1 MEQDKEASSN
11 EDNASFEEEISKLI
25 QEQLLFTESIY
36 NRLPISIEIYDANG
50 VLRSIN
56 DHALHM
62 YGVEDRNTVVNFVN
76 LFQSPYV
83 DDQLRAKIQSG
94 KEIVRLEFEYDF
106 ERIKNNAYFST
117 KNQDT
122 MIYDVRIIPILSKN
136 GAVIG
141 HILLS
146 NDVTAIKDAEFHTEE
161 TKKDLELAMNTANMS
176 SWVYDVHK
184 KVFEPLYGDTV
195 IKGTTPIEELL
206 LILHPQDHQLLM
218 QSLTLLINKK
228 IERQQITVRFYN
240 AQEQQYRYYESMMRL
255 STEHWG
261 KLQVVGTQLD
271 VTEKVRMAKK
281 TQDLIAKRELTMK
294 VSNIVHWDFDVK
306 TQKFESYNDPIN
318 DYTSDRLL
326 TLSEYLDVIHP
337 EDRTSFSDAIAPM
350 LEGKDLTVYFTCR
363 MQTKY
368 DKSWQYC
375 DFTAVPFEKDEDG
388 NITHF
393 TGFRQNIPQLQKL
406 NREQQE
412 MIKELKDLKEKA
424 ELSDRL
430 KSAFLANM
438 SHEIRTPLNAIVG
451 FSELLTE
458 TDDPEEKKEYADII
472 LNNNALLLQLISDI
486 LDLSKIEAGTLE
498 FTYSEIDLNSL
509 LTEVAQTAHLKAN
522 NSELDIAFTDRI
534 FECVVHSDRNR
545 LLQVVHNFV
554 NNAIKFTPKG
564 HIHIGYKLKDS
575 GDLYFYVEDTG
586 YGIPADK
593 VSDVFDRFVKLNSF
607 IQGTGLGLSICKTI
621 ISHLGGEIGV
631 SSQEGKGSTFW
642 FTLPAG
648 GIVRM
653 HED

>member
-1 MEQDKEASSN
+1 MEQDKETSSN

-76 LFQSPYV
+76 LFKSPYV

-136 GAVIG
+136 GTVIG

-375 DFTAVPFEKDEDG
+375 DFTAVPFEKDENG

-412 MIKELKDLKEKA
+412 MIKELKVLKEKA

-451 FSELLTE
+451 FSELMTSCN
-458 TDDPEEKKEYADII
+458 DPEEKNMYINII
-472 LNNNALLLQLISDI
+472 KSNNELLLRLINDI
-486 LDLSKIEAGTLE
+486 LDLSKIEAGILERKIERFNLATVSDELYACVLPKITNPGVKLCQDKAEANCWVTL
-498 FTYSEIDLNSL
+498 
-509 LTEVAQTAHLKAN
+509 
-522 NSELDIAFTDRI
+522 
-534 FECVVHSDRNR
+534 DRNR
-545 LLQVVHNFV
+545 LIQVWMNFLT
-554 NNAIKFTPKG
+554 NAIKYTKSG
-564 HIHIGYKLKDS
+564 HIKMGYS
-575 GDLYFYVEDTG
+575 VEGNGVRIYVEDTG
-586 YGIPADK
+586 IGIPQESHDK
-593 VSDVFDRFVKLNSF
+593 VFARFEKINEFV
-607 IQGTGLGLSICKTI
+607 QGTGLGLAISKAIVETAGGSI
-621 ISHLGGEIGV
+621 SF
-631 SSQEGKGSTFW
+631 SSTPGTGSTFW
-642 FTLPAG
+642 AWVPCETNLQ
-648 GIVRM
+648 
-653 HED
+653 EE

>member
-1 MEQDKEASSN
+1 MGQDKETSSN

-76 LFQSPYV
+76 LFKSPYV
-83 DDQLRAKIQSG
+83 DDQLRAKIQNG

-375 DFTAVPFEKDEDG
+375 DFTAVPFEKDENG

-451 FSELLTE
+451 FSELMTSCN
-458 TDDPEEKKEYADII
+458 DPEEKNMYINII
-472 LNNNALLLQLISDI
+472 KSNNELLLRLINDI
-486 LDLSKIEAGTLE
+486 LDLSKIEAGILERKIERFNLATVSDELYACVLPKITNPGVKLCQDKAEANCWVTL
-498 FTYSEIDLNSL
+498 
-509 LTEVAQTAHLKAN
+509 
-522 NSELDIAFTDRI
+522 
-534 FECVVHSDRNR
+534 DRNR
-545 LLQVVHNFV
+545 LIQVWMNFLT
-554 NNAIKFTPKG
+554 NAIKYTKSG
-564 HIHIGYKLKDS
+564 HIKMGYS
-575 GDLYFYVEDTG
+575 IEGNGVRIYVEDTG
-586 YGIPADK
+586 IGIPQELHDK
-593 VSDVFDRFVKLNSF
+593 VFARFEKINEFV
-607 IQGTGLGLSICKTI
+607 QGTGLGLAISKAIVETAGGSI
-621 ISHLGGEIGV
+621 SF
-631 SSQEGKGSTFW
+631 SSTPGTGSTFW
-642 FTLPAG
+642 AWVPCETN
-648 GIVRM
+648 IQ
-653 HED
+653 EE

>member
-1 MEQDKEASSN
+1 MEQDKETSSN

-76 LFQSPYV
+76 LFKSPYV

-375 DFTAVPFEKDEDG
+375 DFTAVPFEKDENG

-412 MIKELKDLKEKA
+412 MIKELKVLKEKA

-451 FSELLTE
+451 FSELMTSCN
-458 TDDPEEKKEYADII
+458 DPEEKNMYINII
-472 LNNNALLLQLISDI
+472 KSNNELLLRLINDI
-486 LDLSKIEAGTLE
+486 LDLSKIEAGILERKIERFNLATVSDELYACVLPKITNPGVKLCQDKAEANCWVTL
-498 FTYSEIDLNSL
+498 
-509 LTEVAQTAHLKAN
+509 
-522 NSELDIAFTDRI
+522 
-534 FECVVHSDRNR
+534 DRNR
-545 LLQVVHNFV
+545 LIQVWMNFLT
-554 NNAIKFTPKG
+554 NAIKYTKSG
-564 HIHIGYKLKDS
+564 HIKMGYS
-575 GDLYFYVEDTG
+575 VEGNGVRIYVEDTG
-586 YGIPADK
+586 IGIPQELHDK
-593 VSDVFDRFVKLNSF
+593 VFARFEKINEFV
-607 IQGTGLGLSICKTI
+607 QGTGLGLAISKAIVETAGGSI
-621 ISHLGGEIGV
+621 SF
-631 SSQEGKGSTFW
+631 SSTPGTGSTFW
-642 FTLPAG
+642 AWVPCETN
-648 GIVRM
+648 IQ
-653 HED
+653 EE

>member
-1 MEQDKEASSN
+1 MEQDKETSSN

-36 NRLPISIEIYDANG
+36 NRLPISIEVYDANG

-76 LFQSPYV
+76 LFKSPYV

-228 IERQQITVRFYN
+228 IEQQQTTVRFYN

-375 DFTAVPFEKDEDG
+375 DFTAVPFEKDENG

-412 MIKELKDLKEKA
+412 MIKDLKEKA

-451 FSELLTE
+451 FSELMTSCN
-458 TDDPEEKKEYADII
+458 DPEEQTMYINII
-472 LNNNALLLQLISDI
+472 KSNNELLLRLINDI
-486 LDLSKIEAGTLE
+486 LDLSKIEAGILERKIERFNLATVSDELYACVLPKITNPGVKLCQDKAEANCWVTL
-498 FTYSEIDLNSL
+498 
-509 LTEVAQTAHLKAN
+509 
-522 NSELDIAFTDRI
+522 
-534 FECVVHSDRNR
+534 DRNR
-545 LLQVVHNFV
+545 LIQVWMNFLT
-554 NNAIKFTPKG
+554 NAIKYTKSG
-564 HIHIGYKLKDS
+564 HIKMGYS
-575 GDLYFYVEDTG
+575 VEGNGVRIYVEDTG
-586 YGIPADK
+586 IGIPQESHDK
-593 VSDVFDRFVKLNSF
+593 VFARFEKINEFV
-607 IQGTGLGLSICKTI
+607 QGTGLGLAISKAIVETAGGSI
-621 ISHLGGEIGV
+621 SF
-631 SSQEGKGSTFW
+631 SSTPGTGSTFW
-642 FTLPAG
+642 AWVPCETN
-648 GIVRM
+648 IQ
-653 HED
+653 EE

>member
-1 MEQDKEASSN
+1 MEQDKETSSN

-36 NRLPISIEIYDANG
+36 NRLPISIEVYDANG

-76 LFQSPYV
+76 LFKSPYV

-228 IERQQITVRFYN
+228 IEQQQITVRFYN

-294 VSNIVHWDFDVK
+294 VSNIVHWDFDAK

-318 DYTSDRLL
+318 DYTSNRLL

-375 DFTAVPFEKDEDG
+375 DFTAVPFEKDENG

-412 MIKELKDLKEKA
+412 MIKELKEKA

-451 FSELLTE
+451 FSELMTSCN
-458 TDDPEEKKEYADII
+458 DPEEKNMYINII
-472 LNNNALLLQLISDI
+472 KSNNELLLRLINDI
-486 LDLSKIEAGTLE
+486 LDLSKIEAGILERKIERFNLATVSDELYACVLPKITNPGVKLCQDKAEANCWVTL
-498 FTYSEIDLNSL
+498 
-509 LTEVAQTAHLKAN
+509 
-522 NSELDIAFTDRI
+522 
-534 FECVVHSDRNR
+534 DRNR
-545 LLQVVHNFV
+545 LIQVWMNFLT
-554 NNAIKFTPKG
+554 NAIKYTKSG
-564 HIHIGYKLKDS
+564 HIKMGYS
-575 GDLYFYVEDTG
+575 VEGNGVRIYVEDTG
-586 YGIPADK
+586 IGIPQESHDK
-593 VSDVFDRFVKLNSF
+593 VFARFEKINEFV
-607 IQGTGLGLSICKTI
+607 QGTGLGLAISKAIVETAGGSI
-621 ISHLGGEIGV
+621 SF
-631 SSQEGKGSTFW
+631 SSTPGTGSTFW
-642 FTLPAG
+642 AWVPCETN
-648 GIVRM
+648 IQ
-653 HED
+653 EE

>member
-1 MEQDKEASSN
+1 MEQDKETSSN

-76 LFQSPYV
+76 LFKSPYV

-228 IERQQITVRFYN
+228 IERQQTTVRFYN

-318 DYTSDRLL
+318 DYTSNRLL

-375 DFTAVPFEKDEDG
+375 DFTAVPFEKDENG

-412 MIKELKDLKEKA
+412 MIKELKELKEKA

-451 FSELLTE
+451 FSELMTSCN
-458 TDDPEEKKEYADII
+458 DPEEKNMYINII
-472 LNNNALLLQLISDI
+472 KSNNELLLRLINDI
-486 LDLSKIEAGTLE
+486 LDLSKIEAGILERKIERFNLATVSDELYACVLPKITNPGVKLCQDKAEANCWVTL
-498 FTYSEIDLNSL
+498 
-509 LTEVAQTAHLKAN
+509 
-522 NSELDIAFTDRI
+522 
-534 FECVVHSDRNR
+534 DRNR
-545 LLQVVHNFV
+545 LIQVWMNFLT
-554 NNAIKFTPKG
+554 NAIKYTKSG
-564 HIHIGYKLKDS
+564 HIKMGYS
-575 GDLYFYVEDTG
+575 IEGNGVRIYVEDTG
-586 YGIPADK
+586 IGIPQESHDK
-593 VSDVFDRFVKLNSF
+593 VFARFEKINEFV
-607 IQGTGLGLSICKTI
+607 QGTGLGLAISKAIVETAGGSI
-621 ISHLGGEIGV
+621 SF
-631 SSQEGKGSTFW
+631 SSTPGTGSTFW
-642 FTLPAG
+642 AWVPCETN
-648 GIVRM
+648 IQ
-653 HED
+653 EE

>member
-1 MEQDKEASSN
+1 MEQDKETSSN

-76 LFQSPYV
+76 LFKSPYV

-228 IERQQITVRFYN
+228 IEQQQITVRFYN

-375 DFTAVPFEKDEDG
+375 DFTAVPFEKDENG

-412 MIKELKDLKEKA
+412 MIKELKELKEKA

-451 FSELLTE
+451 FSELMTSCN
-458 TDDPEEKKEYADII
+458 DPEEKNMYINII
-472 LNNNALLLQLISDI
+472 KSNNELLLRLINDI
-486 LDLSKIEAGTLE
+486 LDLSKIEAGILERKIERFNLATVSDELYACVLPKITNPGVKLCQDKAEASCWVTL
-498 FTYSEIDLNSL
+498 
-509 LTEVAQTAHLKAN
+509 
-522 NSELDIAFTDRI
+522 
-534 FECVVHSDRNR
+534 DRNR
-545 LLQVVHNFV
+545 LIQVWMNFLT
-554 NNAIKFTPKG
+554 NAIKYTKSG
-564 HIHIGYKLKDS
+564 HIKMGYS
-575 GDLYFYVEDTG
+575 IEGNGVRIYVEDTG
-586 YGIPADK
+586 IGIPQESHDK
-593 VSDVFDRFVKLNSF
+593 VFARFEKINEFV
-607 IQGTGLGLSICKTI
+607 QGTGLGLAISKAIVETAGGSI
-621 ISHLGGEIGV
+621 SF
-631 SSQEGKGSTFW
+631 SSTPGTGSTFW
-642 FTLPAG
+642 AWVPCETN
-648 GIVRM
+648 IQ
-653 HED
+653 EE

>member
-1 MEQDKEASSN
+1 MEQDKETSSN

-76 LFQSPYV
+76 LFKSPYV

-136 GAVIG
+136 GTVIG

-375 DFTAVPFEKDEDG
+375 DFTAVPFEKDENG

-412 MIKELKDLKEKA
+412 MIKELKVLKEKA

-451 FSELLTE
+451 FSELMTSCN
-458 TDDPEEKKEYADII
+458 DPEEKNMYINII
-472 LNNNALLLQLISDI
+472 KSNNELLLRLINDI
-486 LDLSKIEAGTLE
+486 LDLSKIEAGILERKIERFNLATVSDELYACVLPKITNPGVKLCQDKAEANCWVTL
-498 FTYSEIDLNSL
+498 
-509 LTEVAQTAHLKAN
+509 
-522 NSELDIAFTDRI
+522 
-534 FECVVHSDRNR
+534 DRNR
-545 LLQVVHNFV
+545 LIQVWMNFLT
-554 NNAIKFTPKG
+554 NAIKYTKSG
-564 HIHIGYKLKDS
+564 HIKMGYS
-575 GDLYFYVEDTG
+575 VEGNGVRIYVEDTG
-586 YGIPADK
+586 IGIPQESHDK
-593 VSDVFDRFVKLNSF
+593 VFARFEKINEFV
-607 IQGTGLGLSICKTI
+607 QGTGLGLAISKAIVETAGGSI
-621 ISHLGGEIGV
+621 SF
-631 SSQEGKGSTFW
+631 SSTPGTGSTFW
-642 FTLPAG
+642 AWVPCETN
-648 GIVRM
+648 IQ
-653 HED
+653 EE

>member
-1 MEQDKEASSN
+1 MEQDKETSSN

-36 NRLPISIEIYDANG
+36 NRLPISIEVYDANG

-76 LFQSPYV
+76 LFKSPYV

-228 IERQQITVRFYN
+228 IEQQQITVRFYN

-375 DFTAVPFEKDEDG
+375 DFTAVPFEKDENG

-412 MIKELKDLKEKA
+412 MIKELKELKEKA

-451 FSELLTE
+451 FSELMTSCN
-458 TDDPEEKKEYADII
+458 DPEEKNLYINII
-472 LNNNALLLQLISDI
+472 KSNNELLLRLINDI
-486 LDLSKIEAGTLE
+486 LDLSKIEAGILDRKIEKFNLATVSDELYACVLPKITNPGVKLCQDKAEANCWVTL
-498 FTYSEIDLNSL
+498 
-509 LTEVAQTAHLKAN
+509 
-522 NSELDIAFTDRI
+522 
-534 FECVVHSDRNR
+534 DRNR
-545 LLQVVHNFV
+545 LIQVWMNFLT
-554 NNAIKFTPKG
+554 NAIKYTKSG
-564 HIHIGYKLKDS
+564 HIKMGYS
-575 GDLYFYVEDTG
+575 IEGNGVRIYVEDTG
-586 YGIPADK
+586 IGIPQESHDK
-593 VSDVFDRFVKLNSF
+593 VFARFEKINEFV
-607 IQGTGLGLSICKTI
+607 QGTGLGLAISKAIVETAGGSI
-621 ISHLGGEIGV
+621 SF
-631 SSQEGKGSTFW
+631 SSTPGTGSTFW
-642 FTLPAG
+642 AWVPCETN
-648 GIVRM
+648 IQ
-653 HED
+653 EE

>member
-1 MEQDKEASSN
+1 MEQDKETSSN

-76 LFQSPYV
+76 LFKSPYV

-228 IERQQITVRFYN
+228 IERQQTTVRFYN

-375 DFTAVPFEKDEDG
+375 DFTAVPFEKDENG

-451 FSELLTE
+451 FSELMTSCN
-458 TDDPEEKKEYADII
+458 DPEEKNMYINII
-472 LNNNALLLQLISDI
+472 KSNNELLLRLINDI
-486 LDLSKIEAGTLE
+486 LDLSKIEAGILERKIERFNLATVSDELYACVLPKITNPGVKLCQDKAEANCWVTL
-498 FTYSEIDLNSL
+498 
-509 LTEVAQTAHLKAN
+509 
-522 NSELDIAFTDRI
+522 
-534 FECVVHSDRNR
+534 DRNR
-545 LLQVVHNFV
+545 LIQVWMNFLT
-554 NNAIKFTPKG
+554 NAIKYTKSG
-564 HIHIGYKLKDS
+564 HIKMGYS
-575 GDLYFYVEDTG
+575 IEGNGVRIYVEDTG
-586 YGIPADK
+586 IGIPQELHDK
-593 VSDVFDRFVKLNSF
+593 VFARFEKINEFV
-607 IQGTGLGLSICKTI
+607 QGTGLGLAISKAIVETAGGSI
-621 ISHLGGEIGV
+621 SF
-631 SSQEGKGSTFW
+631 SSTPGTGSTFW
-642 FTLPAG
+642 AWVPCETN
-648 GIVRM
+648 IQ
-653 HED
+653 EE

>member
-1 MEQDKEASSN
+1 MEQDKETSSN

-36 NRLPISIEIYDANG
+36 NRLPISIEVYDANG

-76 LFQSPYV
+76 LFKSPYV

-228 IERQQITVRFYN
+228 IEQQQTTVRFYN

-375 DFTAVPFEKDEDG
+375 DFTAVPFEKDENG

-451 FSELLTE
+451 FSELMTSCN
-458 TDDPEEKKEYADII
+458 DPEEQTMYINII
-472 LNNNALLLQLISDI
+472 KSNNELLLRLINDI
-486 LDLSKIEAGTLE
+486 LDLSKIEAGILERKIERFNLATVSDELYACVLPKITNPGVKLCQDKAEANCWVTL
-498 FTYSEIDLNSL
+498 
-509 LTEVAQTAHLKAN
+509 
-522 NSELDIAFTDRI
+522 
-534 FECVVHSDRNR
+534 DRNR
-545 LLQVVHNFV
+545 LIQVWMNFLT
-554 NNAIKFTPKG
+554 NAIKYTKSG
-564 HIHIGYKLKDS
+564 HIKMGYS
-575 GDLYFYVEDTG
+575 VEGNGVRIYVEDTG
-586 YGIPADK
+586 IGIPQESHDK
-593 VSDVFDRFVKLNSF
+593 VFARFEKINEFV
-607 IQGTGLGLSICKTI
+607 QGTGLGLAISKAIVETAGGSI
-621 ISHLGGEIGV
+621 SF
-631 SSQEGKGSTFW
+631 SSTPGTGSTFW
-642 FTLPAG
+642 AWVPCETN
-648 GIVRM
+648 IQ
-653 HED
+653 EE

>member
-1 MEQDKEASSN
+1 MEQDKETSSN

-36 NRLPISIEIYDANG
+36 NRLPISIEVYDANG

-76 LFQSPYV
+76 LFKSPYV

-228 IERQQITVRFYN
+228 IERQQTTVRFYN

-412 MIKELKDLKEKA
+412 MIKELKELKEKA

-451 FSELLTE
+451 FSELMTSCN
-458 TDDPEEKKEYADII
+458 DPEEKNMYINII
-472 LNNNALLLQLISDI
+472 KSNNELLLRLINDI
-486 LDLSKIEAGTLE
+486 LDLSKIEAGILERKIERFNLATVSDELYACVLPKITNPGVKLCQDKAEANCWVTL
-498 FTYSEIDLNSL
+498 
-509 LTEVAQTAHLKAN
+509 
-522 NSELDIAFTDRI
+522 
-534 FECVVHSDRNR
+534 DRNR
-545 LLQVVHNFV
+545 LIQVWMNFLT
-554 NNAIKFTPKG
+554 NAIKYTKSG
-564 HIHIGYKLKDS
+564 HIKMGYS
-575 GDLYFYVEDTG
+575 IEGNGVRIYVEDTG
-586 YGIPADK
+586 IGIPQESHDK
-593 VSDVFDRFVKLNSF
+593 VFARFEKINEFV
-607 IQGTGLGLSICKTI
+607 QGTGLGLAISKAIVETAGGSI
-621 ISHLGGEIGV
+621 SF
-631 SSQEGKGSTFW
+631 SSTPGTGSTFW
-642 FTLPAG
+642 AWVPCETN
-648 GIVRM
+648 IQ
-653 HED
+653 EE

>member
-1 MEQDKEASSN
+1 M
-11 EDNASFEEEISKLI
+11 
-25 QEQLLFTESIY
+25 
-36 NRLPISIEIYDANG
+36 
-50 VLRSIN
+50 
-56 DHALHM
+56 
-62 YGVEDRNTVVNFVN
+62 
-76 LFQSPYV
+76 
-83 DDQLRAKIQSG
+83 
-94 KEIVRLEFEYDF
+94 
-106 ERIKNNAYFST
+106 
-117 KNQDT
+117 
-122 MIYDVRIIPILSKN
+122 
-136 GAVIG
+136 
-141 HILLS
+141 
-146 NDVTAIKDAEFHTEE
+146 
-161 TKKDLELAMNTANMS
+161 
-176 SWVYDVHK
+176 HK

-375 DFTAVPFEKDEDG
+375 DFTAVPFEKDENG

-412 MIKELKDLKEKA
+412 MIKELKVLKEKA

-451 FSELLTE
+451 FSELMTSCN
-458 TDDPEEKKEYADII
+458 DPEEKNMYINII
-472 LNNNALLLQLISDI
+472 KSNNELLLRLINDI
-486 LDLSKIEAGTLE
+486 LDLSKIEAGILERKIERFNLATVSDELYACVLPKITNPGVKLCQDKAEANCWVTL
-498 FTYSEIDLNSL
+498 
-509 LTEVAQTAHLKAN
+509 
-522 NSELDIAFTDRI
+522 
-534 FECVVHSDRNR
+534 DRNR
-545 LLQVVHNFV
+545 LIQVWMNFLT
-554 NNAIKFTPKG
+554 NAIKYTKSG
-564 HIHIGYKLKDS
+564 HIKMGYS
-575 GDLYFYVEDTG
+575 VEGNGVRIYVEDTG
-586 YGIPADK
+586 IGIPQELHDK
-593 VSDVFDRFVKLNSF
+593 VFARFEKINEFV
-607 IQGTGLGLSICKTI
+607 QGTGLGLAISKAIVETAGGSI
-621 ISHLGGEIGV
+621 SF
-631 SSQEGKGSTFW
+631 SSTPGTGSTFW
-642 FTLPAG
+642 AWVPCETN
-648 GIVRM
+648 IQ
-653 HED
+653 EE

>member
-1 MEQDKEASSN
+1 MEQDKETSSN

-36 NRLPISIEIYDANG
+36 NRLPISIEVYDANG

-76 LFQSPYV
+76 LFKSPYV

-228 IERQQITVRFYN
+228 IEQQQITVRFYN

-318 DYTSDRLL
+318 DYTSNRLL

-375 DFTAVPFEKDEDG
+375 DFTAVPFEKDENG
-388 NITHF
+388 YITHF

-412 MIKELKDLKEKA
+412 MIKELKELKEKA

-451 FSELLTE
+451 FSELMTSCN
-458 TDDPEEKKEYADII
+458 DPEEKNMYINII
-472 LNNNALLLQLISDI
+472 KSNNELLLRLINDI
-486 LDLSKIEAGTLE
+486 LDLSKIEAGILERKIERFNLATVSDELYACVLPKITNPSVKLCQDKAEANCWVTL
-498 FTYSEIDLNSL
+498 
-509 LTEVAQTAHLKAN
+509 
-522 NSELDIAFTDRI
+522 
-534 FECVVHSDRNR
+534 DRNR
-545 LLQVVHNFV
+545 LIQVWMNFLT
-554 NNAIKFTPKG
+554 NAIKYTKSG
-564 HIHIGYKLKDS
+564 HIKMGYS
-575 GDLYFYVEDTG
+575 IEGNGVRIYVEDTG
-586 YGIPADK
+586 IGIPQESHDK
-593 VSDVFDRFVKLNSF
+593 VFARFEKINEFV
-607 IQGTGLGLSICKTI
+607 QGTGLGLAISKAIVETAGGSI
-621 ISHLGGEIGV
+621 SF
-631 SSQEGKGSTFW
+631 SSTPGTGSTFW
-642 FTLPAG
+642 AWVPCETN
-648 GIVRM
+648 IQ
-653 HED
+653 EE

>member
-1 MEQDKEASSN
+1 MEQDKETSSN

-36 NRLPISIEIYDANG
+36 NRLPISIEVYDANG

-76 LFQSPYV
+76 LFKSPYV

-228 IERQQITVRFYN
+228 IEQQQITVRFYN

-318 DYTSDRLL
+318 DYTSNRLL

-375 DFTAVPFEKDEDG
+375 DFTAVPFEKDENG

-412 MIKELKDLKEKA
+412 MIKELKEKA

-430 KSAFLANM
+430 KSAVLANM

-451 FSELLTE
+451 FSELMTSCN
-458 TDDPEEKKEYADII
+458 DPEEKNMYINII
-472 LNNNALLLQLISDI
+472 KSNNELLLRLINDI
-486 LDLSKIEAGTLE
+486 LDLSKIEAGILERKIERFNLATVSDELYACVLPKITNPGVKLCQDKAEANCWVTL
-498 FTYSEIDLNSL
+498 
-509 LTEVAQTAHLKAN
+509 
-522 NSELDIAFTDRI
+522 
-534 FECVVHSDRNR
+534 DRNR
-545 LLQVVHNFV
+545 LIQVWMNFLT
-554 NNAIKFTPKG
+554 NAIKYTKSG
-564 HIHIGYKLKDS
+564 HIKMGYS
-575 GDLYFYVEDTG
+575 VEGNGVRIYVEDTG
-586 YGIPADK
+586 IGIPQESHDK
-593 VSDVFDRFVKLNSF
+593 VFARFEKINEFV
-607 IQGTGLGLSICKTI
+607 QGTGLGLAISKAIVETAGGSI
-621 ISHLGGEIGV
+621 SF
-631 SSQEGKGSTFW
+631 SSTPGTGSTFW
-642 FTLPAG
+642 AWVPCETN
-648 GIVRM
+648 IQ
-653 HED
+653 EE

>member
-1 MEQDKEASSN
+1 MEQDKETSSN

-76 LFQSPYV
+76 LFKSPYV

-136 GAVIG
+136 GTVIG

-375 DFTAVPFEKDEDG
+375 DFTAVPFEKDENG

-412 MIKELKDLKEKA
+412 MIKELKVLKEKA

-430 KSAFLANM
+430 KSAFLANI

-451 FSELLTE
+451 FSELMTSCN
-458 TDDPEEKKEYADII
+458 DPEEKNMYINII
-472 LNNNALLLQLISDI
+472 KSNNELLLRLINDI
-486 LDLSKIEAGTLE
+486 LDLSKIEAGILERKIERFNLATVSDELYACVLPKITNPGVKLCQDKAEANCWVTL
-498 FTYSEIDLNSL
+498 
-509 LTEVAQTAHLKAN
+509 
-522 NSELDIAFTDRI
+522 
-534 FECVVHSDRNR
+534 DRNR
-545 LLQVVHNFV
+545 LIQVWMNFLT
-554 NNAIKFTPKG
+554 NAIKYTKSG
-564 HIHIGYKLKDS
+564 HIKMGYS
-575 GDLYFYVEDTG
+575 VEGNGVRIYVEDTG
-586 YGIPADK
+586 IGIPQESHDK
-593 VSDVFDRFVKLNSF
+593 VFARFEKINEFV
-607 IQGTGLGLSICKTI
+607 QGTGLGLAISKAIVETAGGSI
-621 ISHLGGEIGV
+621 SF
-631 SSQEGKGSTFW
+631 SSTPGTGSTFW
-642 FTLPAG
+642 AWVPCETN
-648 GIVRM
+648 IQ
-653 HED
+653 EE

>member
-1 MEQDKEASSN
+1 MEQDKETSSN

-36 NRLPISIEIYDANG
+36 NRLPISIEVYDANG

-76 LFQSPYV
+76 LFKSPYV

-228 IERQQITVRFYN
+228 IEQQQTTVRFYN

-375 DFTAVPFEKDEDG
+375 DFTAVPFEKDENG

-412 MIKELKDLKEKA
+412 MIKDLKEKA

-451 FSELLTE
+451 FSELMTSCN
-458 TDDPEEKKEYADII
+458 DPEEQTKYINII
-472 LNNNALLLQLISDI
+472 KSNNELLLRLINDI
-486 LDLSKIEAGTLE
+486 LDLSKIEAGILERKIERFNLATVSDELYACVLPKITNPGVKLCQDKAEANCWVTL
-498 FTYSEIDLNSL
+498 
-509 LTEVAQTAHLKAN
+509 
-522 NSELDIAFTDRI
+522 
-534 FECVVHSDRNR
+534 DRNR
-545 LLQVVHNFV
+545 LIQVWMNFLT
-554 NNAIKFTPKG
+554 NAIKYTKSG
-564 HIHIGYKLKDS
+564 HIKMGYS
-575 GDLYFYVEDTG
+575 VEGNGVRIYVEDTG
-586 YGIPADK
+586 IGIPQESHDK
-593 VSDVFDRFVKLNSF
+593 VFARFEKINEFV
-607 IQGTGLGLSICKTI
+607 QGTGLGLAISKAIVETAGGSI
-621 ISHLGGEIGV
+621 SF
-631 SSQEGKGSTFW
+631 SSTPGTGSTFW
-642 FTLPAG
+642 AWVPCETN
-648 GIVRM
+648 IQ
-653 HED
+653 EE

>member
-1 MEQDKEASSN
+1 MEQDKETSSN

-36 NRLPISIEIYDANG
+36 NRLPISIEVYDANG

-76 LFQSPYV
+76 LFKSPYV

-228 IERQQITVRFYN
+228 IEQQQITVRFYN

-375 DFTAVPFEKDEDG
+375 DFTAVPFEKDENS

-412 MIKELKDLKEKA
+412 MIKELKEKA

-451 FSELLTE
+451 FSELMTSCN
-458 TDDPEEKKEYADII
+458 DPEEKNMYINII
-472 LNNNALLLQLISDI
+472 KSNNELLLRLINDI
-486 LDLSKIEAGTLE
+486 LDLSKIEAGILERKIERFNLATVSDELYACVLPKITNPGVKLYQDKAEANCWVTL
-498 FTYSEIDLNSL
+498 
-509 LTEVAQTAHLKAN
+509 
-522 NSELDIAFTDRI
+522 
-534 FECVVHSDRNR
+534 DRNR
-545 LLQVVHNFV
+545 LIQVWMNFLT
-554 NNAIKFTPKG
+554 NAIKYTKSG
-564 HIHIGYKLKDS
+564 HIKMGYS
-575 GDLYFYVEDTG
+575 VEGNGVRIYVEDTG
-586 YGIPADK
+586 IGIPQELHDK
-593 VSDVFDRFVKLNSF
+593 VFARFEKINEFV
-607 IQGTGLGLSICKTI
+607 QGTGLGLAISKAIVETAGGSI
-621 ISHLGGEIGV
+621 SF
-631 SSQEGKGSTFW
+631 SSTPGTGSTFW
-642 FTLPAG
+642 AWVPCETN
-648 GIVRM
+648 IQ
-653 HED
+653 EE

>member
-1 MEQDKEASSN
+1 MEQDKETSSN

-36 NRLPISIEIYDANG
+36 NRLPISIEVYDANG

-76 LFQSPYV
+76 LFKSPYV

-228 IERQQITVRFYN
+228 IEQQQITVRFYN

-318 DYTSDRLL
+318 DYTSNRLL

-375 DFTAVPFEKDEDG
+375 DFTAVPFEKDENG

-412 MIKELKDLKEKA
+412 MIKELKEKA

-451 FSELLTE
+451 FSELMTSCN
-458 TDDPEEKKEYADII
+458 DPEEKNMYINII
-472 LNNNALLLQLISDI
+472 KSNNELLLRLINDI
-486 LDLSKIEAGTLE
+486 LDLSKIEAGILERKIERFNLATVSDELYACVLPKITNPGVKLCQDKAEANCWVTL
-498 FTYSEIDLNSL
+498 
-509 LTEVAQTAHLKAN
+509 
-522 NSELDIAFTDRI
+522 
-534 FECVVHSDRNR
+534 DRNR
-545 LLQVVHNFV
+545 LIQVWMNFLT
-554 NNAIKFTPKG
+554 NAIKYTKSG
-564 HIHIGYKLKDS
+564 HIKMGYS
-575 GDLYFYVEDTG
+575 VEGNGVRIYVEDTG
-586 YGIPADK
+586 IGIPQESHDK
-593 VSDVFDRFVKLNSF
+593 VFARFEKINEFV
-607 IQGTGLGLSICKTI
+607 QGTGLGLAISKAIVEMAGGSI
-621 ISHLGGEIGV
+621 SF
-631 SSQEGKGSTFW
+631 SSTPGTGSTFW
-642 FTLPAG
+642 AWVPCETN
-648 GIVRM
+648 IQ
-653 HED
+653 EE

>member
-1 MEQDKEASSN
+1 MEQDKETSSN

-36 NRLPISIEIYDANG
+36 NRLPISIEVYDANG

-76 LFQSPYV
+76 LFKSPYV

-106 ERIKNNAYFST
+106 ERIKNNAYFAT
-117 KNQDT
+117 NNQDT

-318 DYTSDRLL
+318 DYTSNRLL

-375 DFTAVPFEKDEDG
+375 DFTAVPFEKDENG

-412 MIKELKDLKEKA
+412 MIKELKELKEKA

-451 FSELLTE
+451 FSELMTSCN
-458 TDDPEEKKEYADII
+458 DPEEKNMYINII
-472 LNNNALLLQLISDI
+472 KSNNELLLRLINDI
-486 LDLSKIEAGTLE
+486 LDLSKIEAGILERKIERFNLATVSDELYACVLPKITNPGVKLCQDKAEANCWVTL
-498 FTYSEIDLNSL
+498 
-509 LTEVAQTAHLKAN
+509 
-522 NSELDIAFTDRI
+522 
-534 FECVVHSDRNR
+534 DRNR
-545 LLQVVHNFV
+545 LIQVWMNFLT
-554 NNAIKFTPKG
+554 NAIKYTKSG
-564 HIHIGYKLKDS
+564 HIKMGYS
-575 GDLYFYVEDTG
+575 IEGNGVRIYVEDTG
-586 YGIPADK
+586 IGIPQESHDK
-593 VSDVFDRFVKLNSF
+593 VFARFEKINEFV
-607 IQGTGLGLSICKTI
+607 QGTGLGLAISKSI
-621 ISHLGGEIGV
+621 IG
-631 SSQEGKGSTFW
+631 
-642 FTLPAG
+642 
-648 GIVRM
+648 
-653 HED
+653 

>member
-1 MEQDKEASSN
+1 MEQDKETSSN

-36 NRLPISIEIYDANG
+36 NRLPISIEVYDANG

-76 LFQSPYV
+76 LFKSPYV

-228 IERQQITVRFYN
+228 IEQQQITVRFYN

-375 DFTAVPFEKDEDG
+375 DFTAVPFEKDENG

-412 MIKELKDLKEKA
+412 MIKELKELKEKA

-451 FSELLTE
+451 FSELMTSCN
-458 TDDPEEKKEYADII
+458 DPEEKNMYINII
-472 LNNNALLLQLISDI
+472 KSNNELLLRLINDI
-486 LDLSKIEAGTLE
+486 LDLSKIEAGILDRKIEKFNLATVSDELYACVLPKITNPGVKLCQDKAEANCWVTL
-498 FTYSEIDLNSL
+498 
-509 LTEVAQTAHLKAN
+509 
-522 NSELDIAFTDRI
+522 
-534 FECVVHSDRNR
+534 DRNR
-545 LLQVVHNFV
+545 LIQVWMNFLT
-554 NNAIKFTPKG
+554 NAIKYTKSG
-564 HIHIGYKLKDS
+564 HIKMGYS
-575 GDLYFYVEDTG
+575 IEGNGVRIYVEDTG
-586 YGIPADK
+586 IGIPQESHDK
-593 VSDVFDRFVKLNSF
+593 VFARFEKINEFV
-607 IQGTGLGLSICKTI
+607 QGTGLGLAISKAIVETAGGSI
-621 ISHLGGEIGV
+621 SF
-631 SSQEGKGSTFW
+631 SSTPGTGSTFW
-642 FTLPAG
+642 AWVPCETN
-648 GIVRM
+648 IQ
-653 HED
+653 EE

>member
-1 MEQDKEASSN
+1 MEQDKETSSN

-36 NRLPISIEIYDANG
+36 NRLPISIEVYDANG

-56 DHALHM
+56 NHALHM

-76 LFQSPYV
+76 LFKSPYV

-136 GAVIG
+136 GTVIG

-375 DFTAVPFEKDEDG
+375 DFTAVPFEKDENG

-412 MIKELKDLKEKA
+412 MIKELKILKEKA

-451 FSELLTE
+451 FSELMTSCN
-458 TDDPEEKKEYADII
+458 DPEEKNMYINII
-472 LNNNALLLQLISDI
+472 KSNNELLLRLINDI
-486 LDLSKIEAGTLE
+486 LDLSKIEAGILERKIERFNLATVSDELYACVLPKITNPGVKLCQDKAEANCWVTL
-498 FTYSEIDLNSL
+498 
-509 LTEVAQTAHLKAN
+509 
-522 NSELDIAFTDRI
+522 
-534 FECVVHSDRNR
+534 DRNR
-545 LLQVVHNFV
+545 LIQVWMNFLT
-554 NNAIKFTPKG
+554 NAIKYTKSG
-564 HIHIGYKLKDS
+564 HIKMGYS
-575 GDLYFYVEDTG
+575 VEGNGVRIYVEDTG
-586 YGIPADK
+586 IGIPQESHDK
-593 VSDVFDRFVKLNSF
+593 VFARFEKINEFV
-607 IQGTGLGLSICKTI
+607 QGTGLGLAISKAIVETAGGSI
-621 ISHLGGEIGV
+621 SF
-631 SSQEGKGSTFW
+631 SSTPGTGSTFW
-642 FTLPAG
+642 AWVPCETN
-648 GIVRM
+648 IQ
-653 HED
+653 EE

>member
-1 MEQDKEASSN
+1 MGQDKETSSN

-76 LFQSPYV
+76 LFKSPYV

-136 GAVIG
+136 GTVIG

-375 DFTAVPFEKDEDG
+375 DFTAVPFEKDENG

-412 MIKELKDLKEKA
+412 MIKELKILKEKA

-451 FSELLTE
+451 FSELMTSCN
-458 TDDPEEKKEYADII
+458 DPEEKNMYINII
-472 LNNNALLLQLISDI
+472 KSNNELLLRLINDI
-486 LDLSKIEAGTLE
+486 LDLSKIEAGILERKIERFNLATVSDELYACVLPKITNPGVKLCQDKAEANCWVTL
-498 FTYSEIDLNSL
+498 
-509 LTEVAQTAHLKAN
+509 
-522 NSELDIAFTDRI
+522 
-534 FECVVHSDRNR
+534 DRNR
-545 LLQVVHNFV
+545 LIQVWMNFLT
-554 NNAIKFTPKG
+554 NAIKYTKSG
-564 HIHIGYKLKDS
+564 HIKMGYS
-575 GDLYFYVEDTG
+575 VEGNGVRIYVEDTG
-586 YGIPADK
+586 IGIPQESHDK
-593 VSDVFDRFVKLNSF
+593 VFARFEKINEFV
-607 IQGTGLGLSICKTI
+607 QGTGLGLAISKAIVETAGGSI
-621 ISHLGGEIGV
+621 SF
-631 SSQEGKGSTFW
+631 SSTPGTGSTFW
-642 FTLPAG
+642 AWVPCETN
-648 GIVRM
+648 IQ
-653 HED
+653 EE

>member
-1 MEQDKEASSN
+1 MEQDKETSSN

-36 NRLPISIEIYDANG
+36 NRLPISIEVYDANG

-76 LFQSPYV
+76 LFKSPYV

-228 IERQQITVRFYN
+228 IEQQQITVRFYN

-318 DYTSDRLL
+318 DYTSNRLL

-375 DFTAVPFEKDEDG
+375 DFTAVPFEKDENG

-412 MIKELKDLKEKA
+412 MIKELKEKA

-451 FSELLTE
+451 FSELMTSCN
-458 TDDPEEKKEYADII
+458 DPEEKNMYINII
-472 LNNNALLLQLISDI
+472 KSNNELLLRLINDI
-486 LDLSKIEAGTLE
+486 LDLSKIEAGILERKIERFNLATVSDELYACVLPKITNPGVKLCQDKAEANCWVTL
-498 FTYSEIDLNSL
+498 
-509 LTEVAQTAHLKAN
+509 
-522 NSELDIAFTDRI
+522 
-534 FECVVHSDRNR
+534 DRNR
-545 LLQVVHNFV
+545 LIQVWMNFLT
-554 NNAIKFTPKG
+554 NAIKYTKSG
-564 HIHIGYKLKDS
+564 HIKMGYS
-575 GDLYFYVEDTG
+575 VEGNGVRIYVEDTG
-586 YGIPADK
+586 IGIPQESHDK
-593 VSDVFDRFVKLNSF
+593 VFARFEKINEFV
-607 IQGTGLGLSICKTI
+607 QGTGLGLAISKAIVETAGGSI
-621 ISHLGGEIGV
+621 SF
-631 SSQEGKGSTFW
+631 SSTPGTGSTFW
-642 FTLPAG
+642 AWVPCETN
-648 GIVRM
+648 IQ
-653 HED
+653 EE